1 MSGWVLDASAALALG
16 LPDER
21 SPAADGLLEVLEAG
35 GEVRVP
41 ALWWYEVANA
51 LAAARRRGRIS
62 AADHARLLELYRT
75 LPVKTDALFAD
86 RAFSESSRT
95 AAAAGL
101 SAYDAAYL
109 ELAARRGL
117 GLVTLDARLSAAA
130 ADLGVT
136 VWKGRR
142 RRR

>member
-1 MSGWVLDASAALALG
+1 MTGWVLDASVALALG

-21 SPAADGLLEVLEAG
+21 SPAADGLLAVFERG
-35 GEVRVP
+35 DEVRVP
-41 ALWWYEVANA
+41 VLWWYEIANA
-51 LAAARRRGRIS
+51 LASARRRGRVT

-86 RAFSESSRT
+86 RAFTESSRT
-95 AAAAGL
+95 AAASGL

-117 GLVTLDARLSAAA
+117 GLATLDDRL
-130 ADLGVT
+130 ADTAVELGLP
-136 VWKGRR
+136 VWKRR
-142 RRR
+142 SSRR

>member
-1 MSGWVLDASAALALG
+1 MTGWVLDASAALALG

-21 SPAADGLLEVLEAG
+21 SPAADGLANLFERG
-35 GEVRVP
+35 DEVRVP
-41 ALWWYEVANA
+41 VLWWYEIANA
-51 LAAARRRGRIS
+51 LATARRRDRIT
-62 AADHARLLELYRT
+62 AADHSRLLELYRT

-95 AAAAGL
+95 AAESGL

-117 GLVTLDARLSAAA
+117 GLATLDARLSKAAEEI
-130 ADLGVT
+130 GVP
-136 VWKGRR
+136 VWKR
-142 RRR
+142 